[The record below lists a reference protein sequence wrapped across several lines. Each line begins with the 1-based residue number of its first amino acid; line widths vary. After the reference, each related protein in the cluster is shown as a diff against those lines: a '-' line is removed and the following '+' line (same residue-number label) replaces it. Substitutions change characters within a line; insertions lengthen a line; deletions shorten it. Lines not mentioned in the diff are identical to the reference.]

1 MTQPTDHQHT
11 DQHQTL
17 THVADMA
24 SQDVHLE
31 RLALIGV
38 FGSSDA
44 RGALV
49 RARSGKISR
58 VVVGDRVAGRTVAAI
73 GEDSVI
79 LSRGSSTKV
88 LRLPGS

>member
-1 MTQPTDHQHT
+1 MSEQTDQQPTSAHI
-11 DQHQTL
+11 
-17 THVADMA
+17 ADLA
-24 SQDVHLE
+24 TQDAHLA

-38 FGSSDA
+38 FGSTDA

-49 RARSGKISR
+49 RAGSGKISR

-79 LSRGSSTKV
+79 LSKGRATKV
-88 LRLPGS
+88 LRLPSS